1 MTVVDS
7 LIENAR
13 KSAQKNEKLQAI
25 HATYKALESKTKD
38 IKNSEGDLKNL
49 SAQLE
54 ALPKLEEELLRLET
68 QTQTT
73 TTEVNARLLVDIYV
87 GHTHGCR
94 TGGAVSP
101 KSTIPISEDVRVT
114 ALCVVT
120 QIKRMEQRSE
130 QLREECDAVV
140 EADINQRN
148 QDFVVVNGA
157 REAKLY

>member
-1 MTVVDS
+1 M
-7 LIENAR
+7 
-13 KSAQKNEKLQAI
+13 
-25 HATYKALESKTKD
+25 
-38 IKNSEGDLKNL
+38 
-49 SAQLE
+49 
-54 ALPKLEEELLRLET
+54 P
-68 QTQTT
+68 
-73 TTEVNARLLVDIYV
+73 V
-87 GHTHGCR
+87 GRHIRGTHSWVSH
-94 TGGAVSP
+94 GGAVCP